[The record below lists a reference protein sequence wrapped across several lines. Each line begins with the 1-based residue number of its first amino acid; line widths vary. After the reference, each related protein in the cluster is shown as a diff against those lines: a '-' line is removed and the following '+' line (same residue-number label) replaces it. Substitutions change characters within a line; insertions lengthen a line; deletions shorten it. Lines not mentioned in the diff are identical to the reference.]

1 MQAASL
7 LDGFSFD
14 LFPPFK
20 NGLTAPEV
28 DVSRRQVV
36 QALVVSTVVVQLD
49 NITPTGPRN
58 GKFFIPGIR
67 GLAVWCSFMKRR
79 RGAAQACCAAPSR
92 ARRAH
97 AV

>member
-7 LDGFSFD
+7 FDGFSFD
-14 LFPPFK
+14 LFPPFE

-28 DVSRRQVV
+28 DVNRRQVV
-36 QALVVSTVVVQLD
+36 QALVVSRVVVQLY

-67 GLAVWCSFMKRR
+67 GLAGRCSYMKR
-79 RGAAQACCAAPSR
+79 
-92 ARRAH
+92 
-97 AV
+97 